1 MTGSNPRS
9 TASARPRVVIIGGG
23 FAGMRAA
30 RRLRNAPVDITVL
43 DRTNHHLFQPL
54 LYQVATATLAPSDIT
69 APIRHLLRH
78 QRNTEVILTTVRDI
92 DVERQVVVAEG
103 GQREFPYDYLI
114 LASGTRH
121 SYFGRDEWE
130 PFAPGLKSI
139 EDAMEIHRRF
149 LLSYELAEKAESDAE
164 RARLMTFV
172 IVGGGP
178 TGVELAGI
186 IPGIARKELREE
198 FRRIDTAQ
206 TRVILIEGGPRV
218 LPTFHESLSA
228 RALRDL
234 RQLGVEVRLDA
245 LVTQIDDRGV
255 CVGDERIEAGTVLW
269 GAGNAASPLGRA
281 LGAPLDRAGRVLV
294 EPDLSLPGR
303 PEVFVVGDLAA
314 VTRADGDPVPGVA
327 PAANQMGDRAA
338 KNILHDL
345 QGEPRRPF
353 KYLDKGDLATI
364 GRYKAVGSFNEG
376 KFRIAGQTAWWLWLL
391 VHILYLATFRNR
403 LSVFVQWV
411 YGYFTSQRGVRL
423 ITGEVHR
430 TARPVQSAGA
440 GAATEW

>member
-1 MTGSNPRS
+1 M
-9 TASARPRVVIIGGG
+9 
-23 FAGMRAA
+23 
-30 RRLRNAPVDITVL
+30 
-43 DRTNHHLFQPL
+43 
-54 LYQVATATLAPSDIT
+54 
-69 APIRHLLRH
+69 
-78 QRNTEVILTTVRDI
+78 ILTTVSDI
-92 DVERQVVVAEG
+92 DVERRVVIADG
-103 GQREFPYDYLI
+103 GQREYPYDYLI

-121 SYFGRDEWE
+121 SYFGHDEWE

-149 LLSYELAEKAESDAE
+149 LLAYELAEKATSPEE
-164 RARLMTFV
+164 RERLLTFV

-186 IPGIARKELREE
+186 IPGIARKELRPEY
-198 FRRIDTAQ
+198 RHIDTAS
-206 TRVILIEGGPRV
+206 TRVILVEGGPRV

-228 RALRDL
+228 RALKDL
-234 RQLGVEVRLDA
+234 RQLGVDVRLNA
-245 LVTQIDDRGV
+245 LVTQIDERGV
-255 CVGDERIEAGTVLW
+255 FVGDERIDAGTVLW
-269 GAGNAASPLGRA
+269 GAGNAASPLARS
-281 LGAPLDRAGRVLV
+281 LGVPLDRAGRVPV
-294 EPDLSLPGR
+294 EPDLSVPGR
-303 PEVFVVGDLAA
+303 PELFVVGDLAA
-314 VTRADGDPVPGVA
+314 YTRPDGDPVPGVA

-345 QGEPRRPF
+345 KGEPRKPF

-376 KFRIAGQTAWWLWLL
+376 KFRITGHTAWWLWLL

-430 TARPVQSAGA
+430 TARPVQSS
-440 GAATEW
+440 AAPTEW